1 MAYFQGLCRGKK
13 DDWHFTHRR
22 IQRSLTSSCAVI
34 PIRDVRISFPRIL
47 FIISHIFFSC
57 VVYVLS
63 QKKRGRNREKK
74 KNFYWKMGA
83 ATLLCPIESRGP
95 NTRRDLARYV
105 QCISFGFRVRAQKGT
120 AQNLPRPVNN
130 PFTLLFRL
138 FFFFFFFLLRTGDCI
153 HIYWFHYFPHT
164 LLLADLWLTDFFS
177 LPVYNN
183 KAPLCF
189 HTLDNWGKKFHFH
202 CEAAVSRILFH
213 PKRLFKFSSLIQ
225 ATRWWCAA
233 SVFSSLRSLL
243 CTTTKWDH
251 FDPLRS
257 HLMASLNGCLTYPQK
272 LTCTAV
278 GR

>member
-1 MAYFQGLCRGKK
+1 MRGYTNPRRPHKLPQNSFHYF
-13 DDWHFTHRR
+13 
-22 IQRSLTSSCAVI
+22 SY
-34 PIRDVRISFPRIL
+34 
-47 FIISHIFFSC
+47 FFSC

-130 PFTLLFRL
+130 PFTILFRL

-164 LLLADLWLTDFFS
+164 LLLADLWLTDFFRCLS
-177 LPVYNN
+177 IIIKL
-183 KAPLCF
+183 
-189 HTLDNWGKKFHFH
+189 HFASTH
-202 CEAAVSRILFH
+202 LTIEEKNFIFIV
-213 PKRLFKFSSLIQ
+213 KRLCRVYYFTPNAFSSFLHLYRQLDGGAQPLYLVACGRSCVQQQNGTILTHWDRTWWLRLMDVSPTHKNSPAQ
-225 ATRWWCAA
+225 QSADKRSTR
-233 SVFSSLRSLL
+233 
-243 CTTTKWDH
+243 T
-251 FDPLRS
+251 
-257 HLMASLNGCLTYPQK
+257 G
-272 LTCTAV
+272 
-278 GR
+278 